1 LKPLR
6 TFIGAALLAM
16 AAAGA
21 SAQSGDTGKLVRLVV
36 PFPPGNAADLQ
47 ARALGEHIRKAG
59 QTVIV
64 ENRPGASGAIAFDY
78 VARAPADGNT
88 LLVASLSP
96 IVITPAVNK
105 SLPYN
110 VERDFSPVAL
120 LGFNDVVLL
129 SGMKFPGS
137 SVSDLVNMAKAKPG
151 ELSYASIGQ
160 GTLAHM
166 VMEQIS
172 ARAALQLL
180 HVPFKGS
187 SQAYINLF
195 SGDVTV
201 MLDGMPQSL
210 PQVQAGRLKALAI
223 LSKARSPFAPE
234 IPTVAESGIA
244 SLRNVTV
251 VGWTGV
257 LVRAGTPRE
266 VIERLNAQTMQILA
280 DPEMRTF
287 MANQRLQIYPP
298 HSPDDFA
305 QLIRK
310 ELEDWR
316 EVARLAKIEAV
327 Q

>member
-6 TFIGAALLAM
+6 TFIAALLVM
-16 AAAGA
+16 AAASA
-21 SAQSGDTGKLVRLVV
+21 SAQSGDAGKLVRLVV

-47 ARALGEHIRKAG
+47 ARALGEQMRKSG

-78 VARAPADGNT
+78 VARAAADGNT

-129 SGMKFPGS
+129 SGMKFPGN
-137 SVSDLVNMAKAKPG
+137 SVNDLVNMAKAKPG
-151 ELSYASIGQ
+151 EISYASIGQ

-210 PQVQAGRLKALAI
+210 PQVQAGRLKELAI

-234 IPTVAESGIA
+234 IPTVAESGIP
-244 SLRNVTV
+244 SLRNVSV
-251 VGWTGV
+251 VGWTGI

>member
-1 LKPLR
+1 M
-6 TFIGAALLAM
+6 AM
-16 AAAGA
+16 AAASA
-21 SAQSGDTGKLVRLVV
+21 SAQSGDAGKMVRLVV

-47 ARALGEHIRKAG
+47 ARALGEHVRKAG

-78 VARAPADGNT
+78 VAKAPADGNT

-105 SLPYN
+105 SLAYN

-120 LGFNDVVLL
+120 LGFNDVVLV
-129 SGMKFPGS
+129 SGMKFPGN
-137 SVSDLVNMAKAKPG
+137 SVNDLVNMAKAKPG

-187 SQAYINLF
+187 SQAYVNLF

-234 IPTVAESGIA
+234 IPTVAESGIP
-244 SLRNVTV
+244 SLRNVSV

-266 VIERLNAQTMQILA
+266 VIERLNAQAMQILA

-305 QLIRK
+305 QLIHK